1 MPVITPPKIDLNP
14 LSTVI
19 KDHVANA
26 AEYLEWHSPIDSKGR
41 YLHYD
46 QVRRRLKP
54 NLEPELVWSVIKSSR
69 NLQLRSILSLGEPKQ
84 ACKFFLSPTIQRAVS
99 EADRNT
105 TLAHLEWMS
114 AQIGELKHF
123 EYLKN
128 DLAEDEAISS
138 SQLEGAATTT
148 VAAKEMLK
156 KKRKPRSIDERMILG
171 NFKMMRFA
179 WEKRQE
185 PLSVDLIRELHGI
198 GTEGI
203 DDDAYH
209 PGILRAN
216 DDVRVVDGEGEV
228 VHQPPPFEGLEER
241 LEELSNWANEPHHDG
256 ESKNYVHPLVKAI
269 VLHFAIGYEHPFS
282 DGNGRV
288 ARSLFYWYMFKH
300 DFASFRYI
308 AISVLLKAAP
318 VKYGKSYLYTETDNM
333 DLTYFIEY
341 QCEVIIRAI
350 SSFTSAFEN
359 ALLEVE
365 RFNTWI
371 WQSGLYRKL
380 DQRQQMIFQ
389 IARARLA
396 NQFTAKSVMESL
408 GCSYNTA
415 AGTLNGLAQLNI
427 FSKSKEGRQW
437 VYALLPSEQ
446 IQKNWAG

>member
-1 MPVITPPKIDLNP
+1 MAVLIPPSPDPNALN
-14 LSTVI
+14 TVVS
-19 KDHVANA
+19 DHSANA
-26 AEYLEWHSPIDSKGR
+26 AEYLEWHSPLDAKGR

-46 QVRRRLKP
+46 QVKRRLKAHLDP
-54 NLEPELVWSVIKSSR
+54 ALIWSVIKSSR
-69 NLQLRSILSLGEPKQ
+69 NRQLRSIISLGKPKQ
-84 ACKFFLSPTIQRAVS
+84 ACRFFLSPTIQRAIS
-99 EADRNT
+99 ETDRNT

-128 DLAEDEAISS
+128 DLEEDEAISS

-156 KKRKPRSIDERMILG
+156 RKRKPRSIDERMILG

-179 WEKRQE
+179 WEKRRE
-185 PLSVDLIRELHGI
+185 PLSLELILELHAI

-203 DDDAYH
+203 NDDEYF
-209 PGILRAN
+209 PGILRN
-216 DDVRVVDGEGEV
+216 TNDVRVVDGEGEV

-241 LEELSNWANEPHHDG
+241 LGMLSDWANQSHHDA
-256 ESKNYVHPLVKAI
+256 ETKNYVHPLVKAI
-269 VLHFAIGYEHPFS
+269 ILHFAIGYEHPFR

-300 DFASFRYI
+300 EFAAFRYI
-308 AISVLLKAAP
+308 AISVLLKSAP
-318 VKYGKSYLYTETDNM
+318 IKYGKSYLYTETDDM

-350 SSFTSAFEN
+350 AAFSSAFEH
-359 ALLEVE
+359 ALLEIE
-365 RFNTWI
+365 SFNKWL
-371 WQSGLYRKL
+371 WESGLYRKL

-396 NQFTAKSVMESL
+396 TRFTAKSVMENL

-415 AGTLNGLAQLNI
+415 AGTLNGLVELKL
-427 FSKSKEGRQW
+427 FSKKKDGRQW
-437 VYALLPSEQ
+437 IYSLLPSEQ
-446 IQKNWAG
+446 IKAGWAE